1 MKRLF
6 DEKKNNTNT
15 NTNRTTLNVHHQV
28 NMTITYANIP
38 RFCENMTNISI
49 ADLHTNFVSSDV
61 ETGKVFF
68 FKNLHLCAAI
78 IEEKKLLFY
87 FFEGRWVIQLAQV

>member
-1 MKRLF
+1 M
-6 DEKKNNTNT
+6 D
-15 NTNRTTLNVHHQV
+15 HQV

-38 RFCENMTNISI
+38 RFCENVTNISI
-49 ADLHTNFVSSDV
+49 ADLHNNFVSSDV

-78 IEEKKLLFY
+78 IEEKNLLFY
-87 FFEGRWVIQLAQV
+87 FFEGRRVIQLAQV